1 MKMKGTIAILLVI
14 ALAAALVGCS
24 PKGETQNLTDA
35 PLTGET
41 VADFA
46 SGAPAAMFPS
56 DGWSNGNPFNVFWKG
71 DCVSFSD
78 GEMHLGIEKPASGGD
93 NWEYYG
99 GEERSSLWYGYGD
112 FEVRMKPAKVE
123 GTASTFF
130 TCTGPYDTGLDGTPN
145 QHDEIDI
152 EFLGKNTKGVQ
163 FNYFVNGQGGH
174 EYWYDLGFDAS
185 EEYHDYGFRWEE
197 NSITWFVDGKPVY
210 KVNRQSGE
218 PFPSHPGRILANYWC
233 GTIEAVAWMGAYKD
247 SAATADYK
255 WIKSSAQSYDLN
267 PAPDE
272 QENGADEI
280 TASAVDWSAVEPI
293 ELAFTSTNGKH
304 EIESAGTVTKVTYS
318 GIDNDWS
325 NITAALEGKAN
336 GGNVMSLR
344 LRNDDTSDDHRVR
357 IDLMKD
363 GKCVN
368 TSATMNG
375 AGVFTDL
382 EWGGSFFENIPAGGE
397 AEIEIAGS
405 AEPDAIV
412 IMLDSMRQG
421 DEKQYSGA
429 FTISDVKFASSGA
442 EAAPSE
448 PAQTDEPADESGV
461 TINGAAVKVT
471 TDGSYALDVTDA
483 GFTAEYENIAGNSYQ
498 TVYVNTYEAMA
509 GSNVFTAK
517 LTNSGAEPANI
528 RVDISCDVQSGNS
541 TAANLAAAQN
551 GAEVYTD
558 LEWGGSTF
566 TVQPGE
572 TADIAIEYDVERA
585 PKGVLFFF
593 DSAKYDDNGTHSG
606 SVTVSE
612 MAFSSGEVT
621 LEAAPAAVT
630 TAAVIRD
637 SSTAV
642 PSAPKVKSIEIN
654 GRSSALNIT
663 DGYSV
668 KTFDGGFSAEYKDL
682 PGNSY
687 KTVYCALGDMAGA
700 YNTAVCEIENP
711 GELEVKVRVDLTSTK
726 AVANTNAANVR
737 AVQDGAEAPTD
748 LEWGGSVFV
757 IAPQSKA
764 SVAVEYDPAREV
776 DGLLFY
782 FDSATYDDTTAHSGA
797 VRVTG
802 IKLTNDGAEPTAK
815 EEEESEKTEEKTPGV
830 LVNDTVV
837 AFEGQYDVAY
847 AEDGASMTVSY
858 ENVGGAS
865 YKTLYGQIADILGE
879 SEAFTAKIENLGTA
893 PATVRIDINSAT
905 EKNNTKAANVRAEQD
920 GKSAPTDLD
929 WGGSVFVIQPGR
941 TSEIYVEFDASRTVE
956 GVLIYFDSATYGDT
970 GVYSSTLT
978 LSGLSLCEKRE
989 APKPAAVS
997 YIPYTPP
1004 APSSVKINGRSVSFN
1019 AWGSPTYTL
1028 SYPDGTLE
1036 AAYKNIMGSTYI
1048 GFNGDITAVKVR
1060 SNGYNKF
1067 TFTVKNEGAES
1078 ALIGVDIR
1086 TENEKVAEAEGQEVH
1101 STILDA
1107 EIVSG
1112 EAEGLNVNKDWK
1124 NVSFS
1129 VPAGK
1134 SATAAL
1140 LFEPGWNI
1148 DKLSFSVD
1156 SGWEENPA
1164 AHTGM
1169 VVLSDMEFT
1178 KYQPFAGNDD
1188 VEITYDVLTQKST
1201 AVFSEEG
1208 GELTIPEKPKTGEN
1222 KVSVELTNPT
1232 DEDVTV
1238 KVEVEAE
1245 GQLMAENNDNTFTV
1259 PAHRTITAEV
1269 SFNSGEAVSGVKIS
1283 SSSAATIEIGKIS
1296 FSTASEEPK
1305 PQPEPSATALKV
1317 GEKQIS
1323 FDGNNDYTVTY
1334 NADGTEATFEYAGIA
1349 GNSYKNAY
1357 GWYGA
1362 FGEADTL
1369 SFKVKNNGESAAK
1382 ILTQISVENTTIAEK
1397 VADVAANGEETVA
1410 IKFTTEGEGGIVL
1423 FIDTCWSDSSER
1435 SGSVTISGLTLSKTE
1450 TTPEPQPQPEPS
1462 AYAAIK
1468 VNETE
1473 LTFEPQDTYT
1483 VTYGE
1488 NGATAAYE
1496 DIPGASYK
1504 NLELKIDGITGEF
1517 NTFSGT
1523 LTNNGT
1529 AAVKVRIDV
1538 ESETQINNTK
1548 AANTKATVNGEE
1560 VTTDTDWGGS
1570 SFEIAAGETASFA
1583 VEYDSSR
1590 TVKSV
1595 KLFFDTFTYGDEGTH
1610 TGSVTIS
1617 GLTLSKTE
1625 TDTAAQLAFTTD
1637 SGSPYTVTNS
1647 GKSNTFSYENKTIN
1661 YENVS
1666 ADISAAASGM
1676 DTVTFKLTAP
1686 EGHKLRVDIINSA
1699 DWSAKLNSSMTYGG
1713 TAVED
1718 GSNIWYTNEGEKTV
1732 SVKYSGTAEFIVI
1745 YMDSGE
1751 SAKTASFTLS
1761 DFTFTKEDE

>member
-46 SGAPAAMFPS
+46 SGAPAALFPS

-152 EFLGKNTKGVQ
+152 EFLGKNTRGVQ

-247 SAATADYK
+247 SAATADYQ

-267 PAPDE
+267 PAPAE

-280 TASAVDWSAVEPI
+280 AASAVDWSAVEPI

-344 LRNDDTSDDHRVR
+344 LRNDDASDDHRVR

-368 TSATMNG
+368 TSATMDG

-397 AEIEIAGS
+397 AEIEITGS

-429 FTISDVKFASSGA
+429 FTISDIKFASSGA

-448 PAQTDEPADESGV
+448 PAQTDEPADESAV

-498 TVYVNTYEAMA
+498 TVYANTYEAMA

-612 MAFSSGEVT
+612 MAFSSGEVD
-621 LEAAPAAVT
+621 LEAASAAVT

-663 DGYSV
+663 DGYTV

-711 GELEVKVRVDLTSTK
+711 GELEVKVRVDLTSAK

-782 FDSATYDDTTAHSGA
+782 FDSATYDDPTAHSGA

-815 EEEESEKTEEKTPGV
+815 EESEKTEEKTPGV

-989 APKPAAVS
+989 APKPEPAAVS

-1004 APSSVKINGRSVSFN
+1004 APSSVRINGRSVSFN

-1028 SYPDGTLE
+1028 SYPDGTLA
-1036 AAYKNIMGSTYI
+1036 AAYRNIMGSTYI

-1112 EAEGLNVNKDWK
+1112 EAEGLNLNKDWR

-1129 VPAGK
+1129 VPAGG
-1134 SATAAL
+1134 SATAEL

-1164 AHTGM
+1164 AHTGR

-1188 VEITYDVLTQKST
+1188 VEITYDVLTKKST
-1201 AVFSEEG
+1201 AVFSENG
-1208 GELTIPEKPKTGEN
+1208 GALTIPEKPKTGEN

-1232 DEDVTV
+1232 DKDVTV
-1238 KVEVEAE
+1238 KVEVDSAPL
-1245 GQLMAENNDNTFTV
+1245 LMMFRSVTSPDNTFTV
-1259 PAHRTITAEV
+1259 SAHSTITAEV
-1269 SFNSGEAVSGVKIS
+1269 SFDGEKPVSGVKIS
-1283 SSSAATIEIGKIS
+1283 TDSAATIEIGKIS
-1296 FSTASEEPK
+1296 FSTASEEP
-1305 PQPEPSATALKV
+1305 EPAAEPYAVVFTGDTKNVAMTSSKY
-1317 GEKQIS
+1317 
-1323 FDGNNDYTVTY
+1323 YTVAAIEGGYSVTY
-1334 NADGTEATFEYAGIA
+1334 TNIR
-1349 GNSYKNAY
+1349 GNSYKNATMTFADDALAN
-1357 GWYGA
+1357 GNVLAAEIENTSDHAITVRMDVGSAGGA
-1362 FGEADTL
+1362 DNVIAAGETALITTSYTGTPDYALFYIDSLWKETASAHAGSIEIKNL
-1369 SFKVKNNGESAAK
+1369 RKLDATTISCASFWKSGESGYE
-1382 ILTQISVENTTIAEK
+1382 LTASETSVKVDYTDLQGNTYQCIGTAIDPAVSGKTALMATIRNDGDNSAN
-1397 VADVAANGEETVA
+1397 VRIDVVSDANSATFTIPAHSTKTVTLDYTGVEAVNQLQFFVDSGWEEVTA
-1410 IKFTTEGEGGIVL
+1410 
-1423 FIDTCWSDSSER
+1423 SH
-1435 SGSVTISGLTLSKTE
+1435 SGSVTISGLMLVTADAVA
-1450 TTPEPQPQPEPS
+1450 P
-1462 AYAAIK
+1462 AALEG
-1468 VNETE
+1468 N
-1473 LTFEPQDTYT
+1473 DCYT
-1483 VTYGE
+1483 V
-1488 NGATAAYE
+1488 NGATVGYE
-1496 DIPGASYK
+1496 NVNRGTYQ
-1504 NLELKIDGITGEF
+1504 NLTMSLTGETVSAGF
-1517 NTFSGT
+1517 NKFTVK
-1523 LTNNGT
+1523 LTNGGT
-1529 AAVKVRIDV
+1529 AAAKIRVEVRNADGIMNLV
-1538 ESETQINNTK
+1538 EGT
-1548 AANTKATVNGEE
+1548 AVVNGEGLY
-1560 VTTDTDWGGS
+1560 TAADHSDT
-1570 SFEIAAGETASFA
+1570 SFTVAAGATAELTIAYAPDAEKPVQNVQFM
-1583 VEYDSSR
+1583 
-1590 TVKSV
+1590 
-1595 KLFFDTFTYGDEGTH
+1595 FDTVWAQDGTDEYNANY
-1610 TGSVTIS
+1610 TGSVT
-1617 GLTLSKTE
+1617 
-1625 TDTAAQLAFTTD
+1625 
-1637 SGSPYTVTNS
+1637 
-1647 GKSNTFSYENKTIN
+1647 
-1661 YENVS
+1661 
-1666 ADISAAASGM
+1666 
-1676 DTVTFKLTAP
+1676 
-1686 EGHKLRVDIINSA
+1686 
-1699 DWSAKLNSSMTYGG
+1699 
-1713 TAVED
+1713 
-1718 GSNIWYTNEGEKTV
+1718 
-1732 SVKYSGTAEFIVI
+1732 
-1745 YMDSGE
+1745 
-1751 SAKTASFTLS
+1751 LS
-1761 DFTFTKEDE
+1761 DAQFTK

>member
-46 SGAPAAMFPS
+46 SGAPEAMFPS

-247 SAATADYK
+247 SAATADYQ

-267 PAPDE
+267 PAPAE

-280 TASAVDWSAVEPI
+280 AASAVDWSAVEPI

-344 LRNDDTSDDHRVR
+344 LRNDDASDDHRVR

-368 TSATMNG
+368 TSATMDG

-397 AEIEIAGS
+397 AEIEIVGS

-429 FTISDVKFASSGA
+429 YTISDIKFASSGA

-471 TDGSYALDVTDA
+471 TDGSYAIDVTDA

-498 TVYVNTYEAMA
+498 TVYANTYEAMA

-612 MAFSSGEVT
+612 MAFSSGEVA

-663 DGYSV
+663 DGYTV

-711 GELEVKVRVDLTSTK
+711 GELEVKVRVDLTSAK

-737 AVQDGAEAPTD
+737 AVQNGAEAPTD

-782 FDSATYDDTTAHSGA
+782 FDSATYDDPTAHSGA

-815 EEEESEKTEEKTPGV
+815 EEEESDKTEEKTPGV
-830 LVNDTVV
+830 LVNETVV

-879 SEAFTAKIENLGTA
+879 SEAFTAKIKNLGTA

-920 GKSAPTDLD
+920 GKSVPTDLD

-989 APKPAAVS
+989 APKPEPADVS

-1004 APSSVKINGRSVSFN
+1004 APSSVRINGKSVSFN

-1028 SYPDGTLE
+1028 SYPDGTLA

-1086 TENEKVAEAEGQEVH
+1086 TETEKVAEAEGQEVH

-1112 EAEGLNVNKDWK
+1112 EAEGLNLNKDWR

-1129 VPAGK
+1129 VPAGG

-1156 SGWEENPA
+1156 SGWEGNPA
-1164 AHTGM
+1164 AHTGR

-1178 KYQPFAGNDD
+1178 KYQPFAGNDE
-1188 VEITYDVLTQKST
+1188 VEITYDVLTKKST
-1201 AVFSEEG
+1201 AVFSENG
-1208 GELTIPEKPKTGEN
+1208 GALTIPEKPKTGNN

-1238 KVEVEAE
+1238 KVEVDSAPL
-1245 GQLMAENNDNTFTV
+1245 LMMLRSVTSPDNTFTV
-1259 PAHRTITAEV
+1259 PAHSTITAEV
-1269 SFNSGEAVSGVKIS
+1269 SFDGEKPVSGVKIS
-1283 SSSAATIEIGKIS
+1283 SSTAATIEIGEIS
-1296 FSTASEEPK
+1296 FSTASEEPE
-1305 PQPEPSATALKV
+1305 PQTEPSATALAV

-1369 SFKVKNNGESAAK
+1369 SFKVKNNGENAAK
-1382 ILTQISVENTTIAEK
+1382 ILTKISVGDNAIAEK

-1410 IKFTTEGEGGIVL
+1410 IEFTTEGEGGIVL

-1450 TTPEPQPQPEPS
+1450 TAPEPQPEPS
-1462 AYAAIK
+1462 ATALK
-1468 VNETE
+1468 VGEKQISFNGNN
-1473 LTFEPQDTYT
+1473 DYT
-1483 VTYGE
+1483 VTYNADGTE
-1488 NGATAAYE
+1488 ATLEYAGIA
-1496 DIPGASYK
+1496 GNSYK
-1504 NLELKIDGITGEF
+1504 NAYGWYGAFGEAD
-1517 NTFSGT
+1517 T
-1523 LTNNGT
+1523 LSFKVKNNGEN
-1529 AAVKVRIDV
+1529 AAKILTKISVGDNAIAEKVADV
-1538 ESETQINNTK
+1538 
-1548 AANTKATVNGEE
+1548 AANGEE
-1560 VTTDTDWGGS
+1560 TVAIEFTTEGEGGIVLFIDTCWS
-1570 SFEIAAGETASFA
+1570 
-1583 VEYDSSR
+1583 DSSER
-1590 TVKSV
+1590 S
-1595 KLFFDTFTYGDEGTH
+1595 
-1610 TGSVTIS
+1610 GSVTIS

-1625 TDTAAQLAFTTD
+1625 TDTAAQLTFTTG

-1699 DWSAKLNSSMTYGG
+1699 DWGAKLNSSMTYGG

-1732 SVKYSGTAEFIVI
+1732 SVKYSGAADFIVI

>member
-56 DGWSNGNPFNVFWKG
+56 DGWSNGNPFNVFWKS

-152 EFLGKNTKGVQ
+152 EFLGKNTRGVQ

-247 SAATADYK
+247 SAATADYQ

-267 PAPDE
+267 PAPAE

-280 TASAVDWSAVEPI
+280 AASAVDWSAVEPI

-344 LRNDDTSDDHRVR
+344 LRNDDASDDHRVR

-368 TSATMNG
+368 TSATMDG

-397 AEIEIAGS
+397 AEIEIVGS

-429 FTISDVKFASSGA
+429 FTISDIKFASSGA

-448 PAQTDEPADESGV
+448 PAQTDEPADESAV

-471 TDGSYALDVTDA
+471 TDGSYAIDVTDA
-483 GFTAEYENIAGNSYQ
+483 GFTAEYENVAGNSYQ
-498 TVYVNTYEAMA
+498 TVYANTYGAMA

-612 MAFSSGEVT
+612 MAFSSGEVA

-637 SSTAV
+637 SATAV

-663 DGYSV
+663 DGYTV

-711 GELEVKVRVDLTSTK
+711 GELEVKVRVDLTSAKT
-726 AVANTNAANVR
+726 VANTNAANVR

-782 FDSATYDDTTAHSGA
+782 FDSATYDDPTAHSGA

-815 EEEESEKTEEKTPGV
+815 EEEESDKTEEKTPGV

-847 AEDGASMTVSY
+847 ADDGASMTVSY

-920 GKSAPTDLD
+920 GKAAPTDLD

-989 APKPAAVS
+989 APEPAAVS

-1004 APSSVKINGRSVSFN
+1004 APSSVRINGKRVSFN

-1028 SYPDGTLE
+1028 SYPDGTLA

-1048 GFNGDITAVKVR
+1048 GFNGDITAVKVK

-1112 EAEGLNVNKDWK
+1112 ETEGLNVNKDWR

-1134 SATAAL
+1134 SATVAL

-1164 AHTGM
+1164 AHTGR

-1245 GQLMAENNDNTFTV
+1245 GQLMAEDNDNTFTV
-1259 PAHRTITAEV
+1259 PAHSTITAEV

-1296 FSTASEEPK
+1296 FSTASEEP
-1305 PQPEPSATALKV
+1305 
-1317 GEKQIS
+1317 
-1323 FDGNNDYTVTY
+1323 
-1334 NADGTEATFEYAGIA
+1334 
-1349 GNSYKNAY
+1349 
-1357 GWYGA
+1357 
-1362 FGEADTL
+1362 
-1369 SFKVKNNGESAAK
+1369 
-1382 ILTQISVENTTIAEK
+1382 
-1397 VADVAANGEETVA
+1397 
-1410 IKFTTEGEGGIVL
+1410 
-1423 FIDTCWSDSSER
+1423 
-1435 SGSVTISGLTLSKTE
+1435 
-1450 TTPEPQPQPEPS
+1450 EPS
-1462 AYAAIK
+1462 AYATIK
-1468 VNETE
+1468 VNEIE

-1488 NGATAAYE
+1488 NGATAAYK

-1529 AAVKVRIDV
+1529 AAAKVRIDV

-1548 AANTKATVNGEE
+1548 AANTRATVNGEE

-1625 TDTAAQLAFTTD
+1625 TTPEPQPEPSATALKVGEKQISFNGNNDYTVTYNADGTEATLEYAGIAGNSYKNAYGWYGAFGEADTLSFKVKNNGENAAKILTKISVGDNAIAEKVADVAANGEETVAIEFTTEGEGGIVLFIDTCWSDSSERSGSVTISGLTLSKTETDTAAQLTFTTG

-1699 DWSAKLNSSMTYGG
+1699 DWGAKLNSSMTYGD

-1732 SVKYSGTAEFIVI
+1732 SVKYSGVADFIVI

>member
-46 SGAPAAMFPS
+46 SGAPEAMFPS

-247 SAATADYK
+247 SAATADYQ

-267 PAPDE
+267 PAPAE

-280 TASAVDWSAVEPI
+280 AASAVDWSAVEPI

-344 LRNDDTSDDHRVR
+344 LRNDDASDDHRVR

-368 TSATMNG
+368 TSATMDG

-397 AEIEIAGS
+397 AEIEIVGS

-429 FTISDVKFASSGA
+429 YTISDIKFASSGA

-471 TDGSYALDVTDA
+471 TDGSYAIDVTDA

-498 TVYVNTYEAMA
+498 TVYANTYEAMA

-612 MAFSSGEVT
+612 MAFSSGEVA

-663 DGYSV
+663 DGYTV

-711 GELEVKVRVDLTSTK
+711 GELEVKVRVDLTSAK

-737 AVQDGAEAPTD
+737 AVQNGAEAPTD

-782 FDSATYDDTTAHSGA
+782 FDSATYDDPTAHSGA

-815 EEEESEKTEEKTPGV
+815 EEEESDKTEEKTPGV
-830 LVNDTVV
+830 LVNETVV

-879 SEAFTAKIENLGTA
+879 SEAFTAKIKNLGTA

-920 GKSAPTDLD
+920 GKSVPTDLD

-989 APKPAAVS
+989 APKPEPADVS

-1004 APSSVKINGRSVSFN
+1004 APSSVRINGKSVSFN

-1028 SYPDGTLE
+1028 SYPDGTLA

-1086 TENEKVAEAEGQEVH
+1086 TETEKVAEAEGQEVH

-1112 EAEGLNVNKDWK
+1112 EAEGLNLNKDWR

-1129 VPAGK
+1129 VPAGG

-1156 SGWEENPA
+1156 SGWEGNPA
-1164 AHTGM
+1164 AHTGR

-1178 KYQPFAGNDD
+1178 KYQPFAGNDE
-1188 VEITYDVLTQKST
+1188 VEITYDVLTKKST
-1201 AVFSEEG
+1201 AVFSENG
-1208 GELTIPEKPKTGEN
+1208 GALTIPEKPKTGNN

-1238 KVEVEAE
+1238 KVEVDSAPL
-1245 GQLMAENNDNTFTV
+1245 LMMLRSVTSPDNTFTV
-1259 PAHRTITAEV
+1259 PAHSTITAEV
-1269 SFNSGEAVSGVKIS
+1269 SFDGEKPVSGVKIS
-1283 SSSAATIEIGKIS
+1283 SSTAATIEIGEIS
-1296 FSTASEEPK
+1296 FSTASEEPE
-1305 PQPEPSATALKV
+1305 PQTEPSATALAV

-1369 SFKVKNNGESAAK
+1369 SFKVKNNGENAAK
-1382 ILTQISVENTTIAEK
+1382 ILTKISVGDNAIAEK
-1397 VADVAANGEETVA
+1397 VTDVAANGEETVA
-1410 IKFTTEGEGGIVL
+1410 IEFTTEGEGGIVL

-1450 TTPEPQPQPEPS
+1450 T
-1462 AYAAIK
+1462 
-1468 VNETE
+1468 
-1473 LTFEPQDTYT
+1473 
-1483 VTYGE
+1483 
-1488 NGATAAYE
+1488 
-1496 DIPGASYK
+1496 
-1504 NLELKIDGITGEF
+1504 
-1517 NTFSGT
+1517 
-1523 LTNNGT
+1523 
-1529 AAVKVRIDV
+1529 
-1538 ESETQINNTK
+1538 
-1548 AANTKATVNGEE
+1548 
-1560 VTTDTDWGGS
+1560 
-1570 SFEIAAGETASFA
+1570 
-1583 VEYDSSR
+1583 
-1590 TVKSV
+1590 
-1595 KLFFDTFTYGDEGTH
+1595 
-1610 TGSVTIS
+1610 
-1617 GLTLSKTE
+1617 
-1625 TDTAAQLAFTTD
+1625 DTAAQLTFTTG

-1699 DWSAKLNSSMTYGG
+1699 DWGAKLNSSMTYGG

-1732 SVKYSGTAEFIVI
+1732 SVKYSGAADFIVI

>member
-46 SGAPAAMFPS
+46 SGAPEAMFPS

-247 SAATADYK
+247 SAATADYQ

-267 PAPDE
+267 PAPAE

-280 TASAVDWSAVEPI
+280 AASAVDWSAVEPI

-344 LRNDDTSDDHRVR
+344 LRNDDASDDHRVR

-368 TSATMNG
+368 TSATMDG

-397 AEIEIAGS
+397 AEIEIVGS

-429 FTISDVKFASSGA
+429 YTISDIKFASSGA

-471 TDGSYALDVTDA
+471 TDGSYAIDVTDA

-498 TVYVNTYEAMA
+498 TVYANTYEAMA

-612 MAFSSGEVT
+612 MAFSSGEVA

-663 DGYSV
+663 DGYTV

-711 GELEVKVRVDLTSTK
+711 GELEVKVRVDLTSAK

-737 AVQDGAEAPTD
+737 AVQNGAEAPTD

-782 FDSATYDDTTAHSGA
+782 FDSATYDDPTAHSGA

-815 EEEESEKTEEKTPGV
+815 EEEESDKTEEKTPGV
-830 LVNDTVV
+830 LVNETVV

-879 SEAFTAKIENLGTA
+879 SEAFTAKIKNLGTA

-920 GKSAPTDLD
+920 GKSVPTDLD

-989 APKPAAVS
+989 APKPEPADVS

-1004 APSSVKINGRSVSFN
+1004 APSSVRINGKSVSFN

-1028 SYPDGTLE
+1028 SYPDGTLA

-1086 TENEKVAEAEGQEVH
+1086 TETEKVAEAEGQEVH

-1112 EAEGLNVNKDWK
+1112 EAEGLNLNKDWR

-1129 VPAGK
+1129 VPAGG

-1156 SGWEENPA
+1156 SGWEGNPA
-1164 AHTGM
+1164 AHTGR

-1178 KYQPFAGNDD
+1178 KYQPFAGNDE
-1188 VEITYDVLTQKST
+1188 VEITYDVLTKKST
-1201 AVFSEEG
+1201 AVFSENG
-1208 GELTIPEKPKTGEN
+1208 GALTIPEKPKTGNN

-1238 KVEVEAE
+1238 KVEVDSAPL
-1245 GQLMAENNDNTFTV
+1245 LMMLRSVTSPDNTFTV
-1259 PAHRTITAEV
+1259 PAHSTITAEV
-1269 SFNSGEAVSGVKIS
+1269 SFDGEKPVSGVKIS
-1283 SSSAATIEIGKIS
+1283 SSTAATIEIGEIS
-1296 FSTASEEPK
+1296 FSTASEEPE
-1305 PQPEPSATALKV
+1305 PQTEPSATALAV

-1369 SFKVKNNGESAAK
+1369 SFKVKNNGENAAK
-1382 ILTQISVENTTIAEK
+1382 ILTKISVGDNAIAEK
-1397 VADVAANGEETVA
+1397 VTDVAANGEETVA
-1410 IKFTTEGEGGIVL
+1410 IEFTTEGEGGIVL

-1450 TTPEPQPQPEPS
+1450 TAPEPQPEPS
-1462 AYAAIK
+1462 ATALK
-1468 VNETE
+1468 VGEKQISFNGNN
-1473 LTFEPQDTYT
+1473 DYT
-1483 VTYGE
+1483 VTYNADGTE
-1488 NGATAAYE
+1488 ATLEYAGIA
-1496 DIPGASYK
+1496 GNSYK
-1504 NLELKIDGITGEF
+1504 NAYGWYGAFGEAD
-1517 NTFSGT
+1517 T
-1523 LTNNGT
+1523 LSFKVKNNGEN
-1529 AAVKVRIDV
+1529 AAKILTKISVGDNAIAEKVTDV
-1538 ESETQINNTK
+1538 
-1548 AANTKATVNGEE
+1548 AANGEE
-1560 VTTDTDWGGS
+1560 TVAIEFTTEGEGGIVLFIDTCWS
-1570 SFEIAAGETASFA
+1570 
-1583 VEYDSSR
+1583 DSSER
-1590 TVKSV
+1590 S
-1595 KLFFDTFTYGDEGTH
+1595 
-1610 TGSVTIS
+1610 GSVTIS

-1625 TDTAAQLAFTTD
+1625 TDTAAQLTFTTG

-1699 DWSAKLNSSMTYGG
+1699 DWGAKLNSSMTYGG

-1732 SVKYSGTAEFIVI
+1732 SVKYSGAADFIVI